1 MLVLNSDLWSTHR
14 IIKVRSSSK
23 THWDKPDSSLI
34 THCVLRQI
42 KDYLEEVGKS
52 AEKMILII
60 DLSKGIFPP
69 WMQALSIAK
78 FFVSLK
84 TLLVKGL
91 AFTLILACT
100 DEQKIWINRILMIY
114 TPARPVHIVES
125 KDEIRQRINAHLEK
139 IKALSDA

>member
-1 MLVLNSDLWSTHR
+1 
-14 IIKVRSSSK
+14 
-23 THWDKPDSSLI
+23 
-34 THCVLRQI
+34 VLRQI
-42 KDYLEEVGKS
+42 KDYLEEMGKS

-125 KDEIRQRINAHLEK
+125 KDGIRQRINAHLGK
-139 IKALSDA
+139 IKARSDT